1 MMSTR
6 ESRSSNPVH
15 RDLVDAQ
22 PGAFGQHEQFGV
34 EEPAGVLGER
44 KQRPRL
50 VAPDGLEA
58 ALRVRE
64 ARAHQSSQQ
73 HVVASRDELPLR
85 PADDPRSPGEPGSDG
100 QVAVPGQQRGHQRQQ
115 GVQVC
120 RQIDIHVGQDLGVA
134 LRPDGPQSP
143 AASRQL
149 HVDGP
154 HLGQLTSQAGGN
166 RPGGIGAA
174 VIGDRDPGV
183 KRKAFTQIAD
193 QAPNARCQ
201 IAFLIA
207 DRHHYVHLQNSHGTQ
222 DRRPLSAVPE
232 ARLCARYEQSRFR
245 LAATS
250 GWPGPAVN
258 RLALRRPARVSTT
271 RWSGR
276 RSFRAASRHR
286 SAGRCRRDAWP
297 R

>member
-1 MMSTR
+1 M
-6 ESRSSNPVH
+6 
-15 RDLVDAQ
+15 DAQ

-34 EEPAGVLGER
+34 EKPAGVLGER
-44 KQRPRL
+44 QQCSRL

-64 ARAHQSSQQ
+64 ARPHKGPQQ

-85 PADDPRSPGEPGSDG
+85 PADDPRSPGEPGTDG

-120 RQIDIHVGQDLGVA
+120 RQIDIHIGEDLGVA
-134 LRPDGPQSP
+134 LRPDGPQGP

-154 HLGQLTSQAGGN
+154 HLGQLASQPGGD

-174 VIGDRDPGV
+174 VIGDRDPGG

-193 QAPNARCQ
+193 QTTNARCE

-207 DRHHYVHLQNSHGTQ
+207 NRHHYVHLQNSHGTQ
-222 DRRPLSAVPE
+222 DRRPRFAEPE
-232 ARLCARYEQSRFR
+232 ATLCARYEQSRSLKTPVVAAGQTDAGGPPVSGTGR
-245 LAATS
+245 L
-250 GWPGPAVN
+250 P
-258 RLALRRPARVSTT
+258 LR
-271 RWSGR
+271 GR
-276 RSFRAASRHR
+276 RSLRGSRR
-286 SAGRCRRDAWP
+286 PG
-297 R
+297 